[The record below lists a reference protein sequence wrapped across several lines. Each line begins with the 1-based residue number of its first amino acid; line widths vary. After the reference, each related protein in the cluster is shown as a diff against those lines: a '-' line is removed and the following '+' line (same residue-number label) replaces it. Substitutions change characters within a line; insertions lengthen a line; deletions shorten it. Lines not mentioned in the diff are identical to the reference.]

1 MANVVDIYTIVNEAA
16 AQSMGT
22 KGIAVIDLQTFLTLG
37 NDVLSSQ
44 TDTDNF
50 YGALVQR
57 ISKTIFSNRPYT
69 SNFSGVIRRDQ
80 TTWGQAV
87 QKISVDIDQAQ
98 TDGSLVLTEG
108 QSVDM
113 YKVHK
118 AKVKQKIF
126 KKSSA
131 YEIQMTYQRQWL
143 KQAFTSPDAMGSFI
157 SSIAQRVSDTQTLA
171 EENLTQLAVVNL
183 CAELDGNA
191 TRQVNLLTDFNA
203 AFSQKLTADSALYNG
218 DFLKYVSAQID
229 LYSRR
234 MRRMA
239 KLYNDGS
246 VARHTPK
253 EYQLLFIASE
263 LDTNLRVFG
272 YSSTYNADYMKLPNY
287 TVMPYW
293 QDPKSPNA
301 INVERASTGAATSIT
316 NQLCLLADYEA
327 LGTYRHDLRS
337 YTTPFNSKGEYYN
350 QFIKAED
357 MFFNDLSENA
367 ISFVLE

>member
-1 MANVVDIYTIVNEAA
+1 MANVNDIYAIVNEAA

-22 KGIAVIDLQTFLTLG
+22 KAIAVIDLQSFLTLG

-57 ISKTIFSNRPYT
+57 ISKTIFSNRPYN
-69 SNFSGVIRRDQ
+69 SDFSKVIRRDQ

-87 QKISVDIDQAQ
+87 QKINIDIDQAQ

-118 AKVKQKIF
+118 AKVSQKIF
-126 KKSSA
+126 KKSTA
-131 YEIQMTYQRQWL
+131 YELQMTYQRQWL
-143 KQAFTSPDAMGSFI
+143 KQAFISPDAMGSFI
-157 SSIAQRVSDTQTLA
+157 ASIAQRVSDTQTLA
-171 EENLTQLAVVNL
+171 EENLTQLAIANL
-183 CAELDGNA
+183 CAELYDKTTRKVAVLTSFNNA
-191 TRQVNLLTDFNA
+191 FGQ
-203 AFSQKLTADSALYNG
+203 SLTAENALYNS
-218 DFLKYVSAQID
+218 DFLKYLSTYID
-229 LYSRR
+229 RLSGR
-234 MRRMA
+234 MTRMS
-239 KLYNDGS
+239 KRFNDGS

-253 EYQLLFIASE
+253 EYQLLFVSSD
-263 LDTNLRVFG
+263 LDSALRIFG
-272 YSSTYNADYMKLPNY
+272 YSSTYNAEYMKLPNY

-293 QDPKSPNA
+293 QDPLSA
-301 INVERASTGAATSIT
+301 DSINVERASDGTAKSIS
-316 NQLCLLADYEA
+316 NQLCLIADYEA

-350 QFIKAED
+350 HFIKSDD
-357 MFFNDLSENA
+357 MYFNDLSENA
-367 ISFVLE
+367 FSIVLE

>member
-1 MANVVDIYTIVNEAA
+1 MANVNDIYAIVNEAA

-22 KGIAVIDLQTFLTLG
+22 KAIAAIDLQSFLSLG
-37 NDVLSSQ
+37 NDVLNSQ

-57 ISKTIFSNRPYT
+57 ISKTIFANRPYT
-69 SNFSGVIRRDQ
+69 SDFSGVIRRDE
-80 TTWGQAV
+80 TSWGQVV
-87 QKISVDIDQAQ
+87 QKISIDIEQAQ

-118 AKVKQKIF
+118 ATIKQKLF
-126 KKSSA
+126 KTSTA
-131 YEIQMTYQRQWL
+131 YELQMTYQRQWL
-143 KQAFTSPDAMGSFI
+143 KQAFTSPAAMGSFI
-157 SSIAQRVSDTQTLA
+157 ASIAQRVTDTQTLA
-171 EENLTQLAVVNL
+171 EENLTQLAIDNL
-183 CAELDGNA
+183 CAELDDNA
-191 TRQVNLLTDFNA
+191 TRQIKILSAFNT
-203 AFSQKLTADSALYNG
+203 AFGQELTAANALYNG
-218 DFLKYVSAQID
+218 DFLKYVSSQID
-229 LYSRR
+229 LYTRR

-239 KLYNDGS
+239 KMYNDGS
-246 VARHTPK
+246 VARHTP
-253 EYQLLFIASE
+253 EDYQLLFISSE

-272 YSSTYNADYMKLPNY
+272 YSSTYNADYMKLPKY

-293 QDPKSPNA
+293 QDPQNPSQ
-301 INVERASTGAATSIT
+301 INVNRASDGTATSIA
-316 NQLCLLADYEA
+316 NQLCLIADYDA
-327 LGTYRHDLRS
+327 LGTYRHDLRT

-357 MFFNDLSENA
+357 MYFNDLSENA

>member
-1 MANVVDIYTIVNEAA
+1 MANVNDIYTIVNEAA

-22 KGIAVIDLQTFLTLG
+22 KAIAVIDLQSFLTLG

-57 ISKTIFSNRPYT
+57 ISKTIFSNRPYN
-69 SNFSGVIRRDQ
+69 SDFSKVIRRDQ

-87 QKISVDIDQAQ
+87 QKINIDIDQAQ

-118 AKVKQKIF
+118 ATITQKIF

-131 YEIQMTYQRQWL
+131 YELQMTYQRQWL
-143 KQAFTSPDAMGSFI
+143 KQAFISPDAMGSFI
-157 SSIAQRVSDTQTLA
+157 ASIAQRVSDTQTLA
-171 EENLTQLAVVNL
+171 EENLTQLAIANL
-183 CAELDGNA
+183 CAELHDKPKRKV
-191 TRQVNLLTDFNA
+191 TILTQFNKI
-203 AFSQKLTADSALYNG
+203 FSQELTADSALYNS
-218 DFLKYVSAQID
+218 DFLKFLSSRID
-229 LYSRR
+229 TMSRKMTR
-234 MRRMA
+234 MS
-239 KLYNDGS
+239 KGYNDGS

-253 EYQLLFIASE
+253 DYQLLFVSSD
-263 LDTNLRVFG
+263 LDSALRVFG
-272 YSSTYNADYMKLPNY
+272 YSSTYNADYMKLPKY

-293 QDPKSPNA
+293 QDPQSAKA
-301 INVERASTGAATSIT
+301 INVKRASDGTPKSIN

-357 MFFNDLSENA
+357 MYFNDLSENA